1 MAQIGSKYTNY
12 FPTIEMENITP
23 PPLKHGD
30 CIGIIAPAR
39 KVLQQEI
46 HPAIKF
52 LNGKGFM
59 VKTSPHLYASHHQFA
74 GTEEQRANDFMEMIE
89 DKSVKA
95 IFCARGGYGSI
106 RLLDHMNFRKL
117 QQTPKWVVGYSDI
130 TVFHGLLNGWYGIES
145 IHGPMPFN
153 FPSDGT
159 GNESLECLL
168 NVLMGENPKY
178 HVEPNQYNK
187 HGKAVGHLI
196 GGNLSILYSLSGTD
210 ADISPLGKILFIEDL
225 DEYLYHIDRMLMNLK
240 HCGKLKSIAGLIVG
254 GLTEMKDNHIPFGF
268 TPHEIVAN
276 VMKEYDI
283 PICFDFPAGHIDRN
297 LSLIMGRR
305 VHLEVNANGAAVT
318 FEKPAIVKSFDSQEE
333 S

>member
-1 MAQIGSKYTNY
+1 MVQISSKYTNY
-12 FPTIEMENITP
+12 FPTNKMENITP
-23 PPLKHGD
+23 PSLKHGD

-39 KVLQQEI
+39 RVLQQEI
-46 HPAIKF
+46 HPAIKY

-74 GTEEQRANDFMEMIE
+74 GTEEQRANDFMEMID

-106 RLLDHMNFRKL
+106 RLLDYMNFRKL
-117 QQTPKWVVGYSDI
+117 QQNPKWIVGYSDI
-130 TVFHGLLNGWYGIES
+130 TVFHGLLNGWFGIET

-168 NVLMGENPKY
+168 RVLMGENPKY
-178 HVEPNQYNK
+178 SVKPNPLNK
-187 HGKAVGHLI
+187 HGKAEGQLI
-196 GGNLSILYSLSGTD
+196 GGNLSILYSLSSTD
-210 ADISPLGKILFIEDL
+210 ADINPQGRILFIEDL

-240 HCGKLKSIAGLIVG
+240 HSGKLKSLAGLIVG
-254 GLTEMKDNHIPFGF
+254 GLTDMKDNHIPFGY

-276 VMKEYDI
+276 ATKDYNI
-283 PICFDFPAGHIDRN
+283 PICFDFPAGHVDPN

-305 VHLEVNANGAAVT
+305 VSLEVTGNGATIT
-318 FEKPAIVKSFDSQEE
+318 FEKPASIVQSFDNQ
-333 S
+333 